1 MADTKTIIETVFQ
14 AMIRHKPRLARF
26 LDEEDGEEFDVR
38 ELADQVVK
46 GFPYPVGVELRRLFS
61 SEHNRP
67 DRGRL
72 DQLFKT
78 IERTL
83 QFTAFV
89 LLSQLLDEGQGP
101 AGALAAPLFEQLV
114 KPGGLSMGDFV
125 FFINKA
131 GECFRRAKITPFMP
145 EMKNLLD
152 KRFYAKLEFWT
163 PERNEI
169 GHYLI
174 NLDAGEIERRCLEYS
189 ERLAEILADL
199 AFLIK
204 YPLVSMVEIRVEKN
218 RGSPVRFSH
227 RIKPLS
233 SASSNLPEEAVCA
246 TFSDSHAV
254 LLLKSL
260 KDPPTGFLNL
270 SPLVIDTHNEEL
282 VSREQVEN
290 VKKDLFLFSRRDR
303 DGRLRYLGTTVT
315 EQCDLRH
322 LPCYSRLQAEF
333 GDYLRAAGLVA
344 AAGAPVTGGAP

>member
-1 MADTKTIIETVFQ
+1 M
-14 AMIRHKPRLARF
+14 
-26 LDEEDGEEFDVR
+26 
-38 ELADQVVK
+38 VK

-89 LLSQLLDEGQGP
+89 LLSQLLDARQGP
-101 AGALAAPLFEQLV
+101 AGALAAPLFERLV

-125 FFINKA
+125 AFIKAAGDCFRKA
-131 GECFRRAKITPFMP
+131 GITPFMP
-145 EMKNLLD
+145 EMVAVLNKGFYTKLD
-152 KRFYAKLEFWT
+152 FWT

-174 NLDAGEIERRCLEYS
+174 NLDAGEVERRCLEYS
-189 ERLAEILADL
+189 ERLAAILADL

-204 YPLVSMVEIRVEKN
+204 YPLVSMVEIRVEKT

-227 RIKPLS
+227 CIKPLS
-233 SASSNLPEEAVCA
+233 SASSNLPEEAVCE

-270 SPLVIDTHNEEL
+270 SPLVIDTHYEDL
-282 VSREQVEN
+282 TSREQVEN
-290 VKKDLFLFSRRDR
+290 IKKDLFLFSRRDR

-315 EQCDLRH
+315 EQCDLRY
-322 LPCYSRLQAEF
+322 LGCYGRLQTEF
-333 GDYLRAAGLVA
+333 DDYRRAAGLVEA
-344 AAGAPVTGGAP
+344 ADAGASVAGGAP